1 MRKGSTGSTLT
12 EVAKAAGV
20 SMITAS
26 RAIRGLGYVSEATRQ
41 RVLQAAEQLHY
52 QPDMLAKRMRGD
64 TGNLIG
70 VFINNFGSVV
80 MHELISAI
88 SQEARRL
95 GYDLVVFHAQS
106 FNEPGR
112 AATSDMLR
120 KLCEGLLLV
129 LPNTFDH
136 YLDRLEKDRFPCVLV
151 NFAARKMELPVV
163 VCQNRQGARDAIDHL
178 LRLGHRRIG
187 FIAGTPFTGQSAER
201 QRGYVDALCAAG
213 VDIDPALIVEGDFT
227 QVSGFPAAE
236 HLLSLADPPTAIFA
250 ANDEMALGALDAIRT
265 RGLSVPDDIS
275 LVGFDDIPAAR
286 YAYPALTTLSQPF
299 ADMGVRAVKELVE
312 IMKGKE
318 VAAQRIEFATPMA
331 LRGSTGP
338 VRDAAAAAPKPRAAR
353 NIRQT
358 TTAQTPTPRRRTTQS
373 GT

>member
-1 MRKGSTGSTLT
+1 MRKGSTASSAITLA
-12 EVAKAAGV
+12 EVAKTAGV

-26 RAIRGLGYVSEATRQ
+26 RAIRGIGYVSDATRQ
-41 RVLQAAEQLHY
+41 RVLQAAQQLNY

-64 TGNLIG
+64 SGNLIG

-129 LPNTFDH
+129 LPNTFDQ
-136 YLDRLEKDRFPCVLV
+136 YLDRLQQDRFPCVLV
-151 NFAARKMELPVV
+151 NFAARKMDLPVV
-163 VCQNRQGARDAIDHL
+163 VCQNRQGAREAVAHL
-178 LRLGHRRIG
+178 LALGHRRIG

-213 VDIDPALIVEGDFT
+213 VEIDPALIVEGDFT

-236 HLLSLADPPTAIFA
+236 RLLSLAAPPTAIFA

-265 RGLSVPDDIS
+265 RGLSVPDDLS
-275 LVGFDDIPAAR
+275 LIGFDDIPAAR

-299 ADMGVRAVKELVE
+299 AEMGVRAVRELVE
-312 IMKGKE
+312 LLQGKE
-318 VAAQRIEFATPMA
+318 VAAHRVEFPTPMVV
-331 LRGSTGP
+331 RGSTGP
-338 VRDAAAAAPKPRAAR
+338 LRAAA
-353 NIRQT
+353 T
-358 TTAQTPTPRRRTTQS
+358 TDQAGHNR
-373 GT
+373 